1 MTTSLIV
8 VDPARPH
15 RARLPTG
22 AIAATVE
29 CMKAIAYDN
38 GPDSLRLVEV
48 DDPVAGPGEA
58 LVDVAATAVNR
69 ADLLQSK
76 GLYPPPPGASEILGL
91 ECSGRISAVGEGVEG
106 LAVGDEVCALLAGGG
121 YAEKVAVPAGQ
132 VMPVPVGVSL
142 HEAATLPEV
151 ASTVWS
157 NLVMTGG
164 LGRGVLAAQA
174 SWGDTELGA
183 PRVLIHGGAG
193 GIGSHAIQ
201 VCRALGA
208 RVATTAG
215 GAEKCEKCRDL
226 GADLVIDYREED
238 FVDRVKEWSDDDE
251 RGRGVD
257 LILDVMGA
265 KYLERNIA
273 SLAPDGRLIVIG
285 LQGGMKGELNL
296 GALLPR
302 RAGVIATN
310 LRARPVDGPGGKTG
324 ICREVVDHVWP
335 MVAAGD
341 VTTRVSREIPLGQAS
356 EALALLESGESHGKI
371 LLAVD

>member
-1 MTTSLIV
+1 
-8 VDPARPH
+8 
-15 RARLPTG
+15 
-22 AIAATVE
+22 
-29 CMKAIAYDN
+29 MKAITYDN
-38 GPDSLRLVEV
+38 GPDTLKLIEV
-48 DDPVAGPGEA
+48 DDPAAGRGEV
-58 LVDVAATAVNR
+58 LIDVAATAVNR

-91 ECSGRISAVGEGVEG
+91 ECSGRISDVGEGVEG

-151 ASTVWS
+151 AATVWS

-174 SWGDTELGA
+174 RWGDIELGA

-215 GAEKCEKCRDL
+215 GPDKCDKCREL
-226 GADLVIDYREED
+226 GADLVIDYRDED
-238 FVDRVKEWSDDDE
+238 FVERVKEWTDDDE

-265 KYLERNIA
+265 KYLERNIQ

-285 LQGGMKGELNL
+285 MQGGVKGELNL
-296 GALLPR
+296 GRLLPR
-302 RAGVIATN
+302 RAGVIASN

-324 ICREVVDHVWP
+324 ICRELVDNVWP
-335 MVAAGD
+335 MIAAGD
-341 VTTRVSREIPLGQAS
+341 VTTRVSSEIPLEQAS
-356 EALALLESGESHGKI
+356 EALALLESGASHGK
-371 LLAVD
+371 LLLTVD

>member
-1 MTTSLIV
+1 
-8 VDPARPH
+8 
-15 RARLPTG
+15 
-22 AIAATVE
+22 
-29 CMKAIAYDN
+29 MKAIAYDN
-38 GPDSLRLVEV
+38 GPDSLRLTEVE
-48 DDPVAGPGEA
+48 DPVAGPGEV
-58 LVDVAATAVNR
+58 LIEVAATAVNR

-76 GLYPPPPGASEILGL
+76 GHYPPPLGASEILGL

-106 LAVGDEVCALLAGGG
+106 LAAGDEVCALLAGGG

-132 VMPVPVGVSL
+132 VMPVPEGVSL

-151 ASTVWS
+151 AATVWS

-164 LGRGVLAAQA
+164 LGRGVLAARA
-174 SWGDTELGA
+174 RWGDVELGA

-215 GAEKCEKCRDL
+215 GPEKVQKCRDL
-226 GADLVIDYREED
+226 GADLVIDYRDED
-238 FVDRVKEWSDDDE
+238 FVARVKEWTDDDE

-265 KYLERNIA
+265 KYLEPNIA
-273 SLAPDGRLIVIG
+273 GLAPDGRVIVIG
-285 LQGGMKGELNL
+285 MQGGMKGELNL

-324 ICREVVDHVWP
+324 ICRELVDHVWP
-335 MVAAGD
+335 LIAAGD
-341 VTTRVSREIPLGQAS
+341 VTTRVSREIPLEQAA
-356 EALALLESGESHGKI
+356 EALALLESGTSHGKI
-371 LLAVD
+371 LLTVD

>member
-1 MTTSLIV
+1 
-8 VDPARPH
+8 
-15 RARLPTG
+15 
-22 AIAATVE
+22 
-29 CMKAIAYDN
+29 MKAIAYDN
-38 GPDSLRLVEV
+38 GPDSLRLTET
-48 DDPVAGPGEA
+48 DDPVAGPGEV
-58 LVDVAATAVNR
+58 LIDVAATAVNR

-76 GLYPPPPGASEILGL
+76 GHYPPPPGASEILGL

-132 VMPVPVGVSL
+132 VMPVPEGVSL
-142 HEAATLPEV
+142 YEAATLPEV
-151 ASTVWS
+151 AATVWS

-164 LGRGVLAAQA
+164 LGRGVLAAGA
-174 SWGDTELGA
+174 SWGASGLGA

-215 GAEKCEKCRDL
+215 GPEKVEKCRDL
-226 GADLVIDYREED
+226 GAELVIDYREED
-238 FVDRVKEWSDDDE
+238 FVDRVKEWTDDDE

-273 SLAPDGRLIVIG
+273 ALAPDGRLIVIG
-285 LQGGMKGELNL
+285 MQGGVKGELNL
-296 GALLPR
+296 GRLLPK

-324 ICREVVDHVWP
+324 ICRELVDHVWP
-335 MVAAGD
+335 LVAAGD
-341 VTTRVSREIPLGQAS
+341 VTTRVSRELPLDRAA
-356 EALALLESGESHGKI
+356 EALALLESGTSHGKI
-371 LLAVD
+371 LLTVG

>member
-1 MTTSLIV
+1 
-8 VDPARPH
+8 
-15 RARLPTG
+15 
-22 AIAATVE
+22 
-29 CMKAIAYDN
+29 MKAITYDN
-38 GPDSLRLVEV
+38 GPDTLKLIEV
-48 DDPVAGPGEA
+48 DDPVAGPGEV
-58 LVDVAATAVNR
+58 LIDVAATAVNR

-76 GLYPPPPGASEILGL
+76 GHYPPPPGASEILGL

-132 VMPVPVGVSL
+132 VMPVPAGVSL

-151 ASTVWS
+151 AATVWS

-174 SWGDTELGA
+174 RWGDTELGA

-215 GAEKCEKCRDL
+215 GPDKCDKCREL
-226 GADLVIDYREED
+226 GADLVIDYRDED
-238 FVDRVKEWSDDDE
+238 FVEKVKEWTDDDE
-251 RGRGVD
+251 RGTGVD

-273 SLAPDGRLIVIG
+273 ALANDGRLVIIG
-285 LQGGMKGELNL
+285 LQGGVKAELNL
-296 GALLPR
+296 GRLLPK
-302 RAGVIATN
+302 RAGLVATN

-324 ICREVVDHVWP
+324 ICRDLVDNVWP
-335 MVAAGD
+335 LVAAGD
-341 VTTRVSREIPLGQAS
+341 VTTRVSREVPLEQAS
-356 EALALLESGESHGKI
+356 EALALLESGDSHGKI